1 MLAEN
6 TKDQEEVK
14 EEEVTQVESEKASKA
29 DANEEETSNEE
40 AASTKA
46 SAVEE
51 KTPLEIAQAEAD
63 EWKDKYMRIYAE
75 FDNFRKRNA
84 KERIELIKSASS
96 NVLKEII
103 PVLDDFDRAI
113 AANET
118 NEDITAVKE
127 GFDLIKTKTFKILE
141 TQGLKAMDAVGKP
154 FDVENHEAITNIP
167 APTEDMK
174 NKVVDVIEKGY
185 FLNDKVL
192 RFAKVVVGQ

>member
-6 TKDQEEVK
+6 TKDQEEVR
-14 EEEVTQVESEKASKA
+14 EEEITQDEAENTAEKESTEDAPAEDEKS
-29 DANEEETSNEE
+29 
-40 AASTKA
+40 
-46 SAVEE
+46 
-51 KTPLEIAQAEAD
+51 PLEVAQAEAD

-96 NVLKEII
+96 NVLKEIV

-113 AANET
+113 AANES
-118 NEDITAVKE
+118 NEDISAVKE
-127 GFDLIKTKTFKILE
+127 GFELIKTKTFKILE
-141 TQGLKAMDAVGKP
+141 NQGLKAMDAVGKP

-167 APTEDMK
+167 APSEDMK

>member
-6 TKDQEEVK
+6 TKDQEELK
-14 EEEVTQVESEKASKA
+14 
-29 DANEEETSNEE
+29 EETSTQEENEE
-40 AASTKA
+40 SQNQAA
-46 SAVEE
+46 EE
-51 KTPLEIAQAEAD
+51 QDADSLEKEEDRTPLEIAEAEAA

-113 AANET
+113 AANKT
-118 NEDITAVKE
+118 NEDIEAVKE
-127 GFDLIKTKTFKILE
+127 GFELIQSKTFKVLE
-141 TQGLKAMDAVGKP
+141 SQGLKAMDSIGKE
-154 FDVENHEAITNIP
+154 FDVEHHEAITNIP
-167 APTEDMK
+167 APSEDMK
-174 NKVVDVIEKGY
+174 NKVVDAIEKGY

>member
-1 MLAEN
+1 MATEEKAKEQEEIQN
-6 TKDQEEVK
+6 EASNDQETSDSSAINEEPLK
-14 EEEVTQVESEKASKA
+14 EEQIDLRSPLEVA
-29 DANEEETSNEE
+29 EEET
-40 AASTKA
+40 A
-46 SAVEE
+46 
-51 KTPLEIAQAEAD
+51 

-103 PVLDDFDRAI
+103 PVLDDLDRAMT
-113 AANET
+113 ANET

-127 GFDLIKTKTFKILE
+127 GFELIKSKTFKVLE
-141 TQGLKAMDAVGKP
+141 SQGLKAMDAVGKT

-167 APTEDMK
+167 APSDDMK